1 MKIGQIDYYF
11 YTIFG
16 TLFVWLQQF
25 RVTDVE
31 DDYGTNPAEARVI
44 VFLIYFNPIPFDCL

>member
-31 DDYGTNPAEARVI
+31 DDYGTNPAEATADLQLVI
-44 VFLIYFNPIPFDCL
+44 FNYF

>member
-1 MKIGQIDYYF
+1 MEIGQIDCYF
-11 YTIFG
+11 YTIFA

-31 DDYGTNPAEARVI
+31 DDYGTNPAEVRVI
-44 VFLIYFNPIPFDCL
+44 VFLIYFTPIPFDCL